1 MRFQAITNH
10 KLAMPIGVL
19 SLAIALVI
27 ERFLPSNNG
36 LDFIAGFLFG
46 ISIVFNLSYIAK
58 LRKAKS

>member
-10 KLAMPIGVL
+10 KLALNIGVL

-46 ISIVFNLSYIAK
+46 ISIVFNMSYIGK

>member
-10 KLAMPIGVL
+10 KLALNIGVL

-46 ISIVFNLSYIAK
+46 ISIVLNMSYIGK
-58 LRKAKS
+58 LRNAKS

>member
-1 MRFQAITNH
+1 MH
-10 KLAMPIGVL
+10 IGLL

-46 ISIVFNLSYIAK
+46 ISIVFNLSHIGK